1 MNPSQNKS
9 SWMKARQTKYGAYV
23 TVYILVVLAIVA
35 GVNWLANANNKSFDT
50 TANKRFSLS
59 DATKKTV
66 ENLKSDVTITYF
78 DKTSQFEGA
87 RATLDRYKD
96 LSSKIKLTFIDPEKK
111 PEIARLA
118 HVQTLGS
125 IFVDY
130 DKKHEEAKALSEE
143 EITGALKRAM
153 ASGIRTAC
161 FVAGSGEG
169 SISDTEREGYSKF
182 KDLLEKSSVK
192 TKELQMLQK
201 AEVTPDCTLVVLAG
215 PTHDYLPP
223 VLAAIKT
230 YVEGGGKALIMF
242 TPAIP
247 DKSGTSDGE
256 PELVKLVAD
265 WGVTVNNDLVYDIGP
280 YSQVFGEAAPVVGHY
295 GTQTLVKD
303 MGRSATVFPLSR
315 SLEIKSDKPGME
327 KLFETSDT
335 SYLTGNLKPPIKLD
349 PDKDKKGPF
358 TLGAAGTVN
367 GKARVVITGSASWLS
382 NSALSYPTANKDLGL
397 NMVNWLTA
405 DESLISIPTKEP
417 EDRRIMLSGRQMS
430 MVALTSVIFLPL
442 LVVLSGF
449 AVWWKRR

>member
-1 MNPSQNKS
+1 MNS
-9 SWMKARQTKYGAYV
+9 SWIKARQTKYGAYV
-23 TVYILVVLAIVA
+23 TVYILVVIAIVA
-35 GVNWLANANNKSFDT
+35 GANWLANANNKSFDT

-66 ENLKSDVTITYF
+66 ENLKGDVNITYF
-78 DKTSQFEGA
+78 DKTSAFENA

-118 HVQTLGS
+118 HVQSFGS

-130 DKKHEEAKALSEE
+130 GNKHEEAKALSEE

-153 ASGIRTAC
+153 TSGVRTAC
-161 FVAGSGEG
+161 FVSGSGEG
-169 SISDTEREGYSKF
+169 SINDSEREGYSRF

-192 TKELQMLQK
+192 TKELPMLQK
-201 AEVTPDCTLVVLAG
+201 AEVDKDCTILVVNG
-215 PTHDYLPP
+215 PTHDYIPP
-223 VLAAIKT
+223 VHDAIKK
-230 YVEGGGKALIMF
+230 YVDDGGKALIMF

-247 DKSGTSDGE
+247 DKSGSSDGE
-256 PELVKLVAD
+256 PSLVKMVGD
-265 WGVTVNNDLVYDIGP
+265 WGVTVDNDLVYDVGP

-295 GTQTLVKD
+295 GTHAIVKD
-303 MGRSATVFPLSR
+303 MGRTATVFPLSR
-315 SLEIKSDKPGME
+315 SLAIKADKPGLE

-335 SYLTGNLKPPIKLD
+335 SYETDNLKPPIKLN

-358 TLGAAGTVN
+358 TLGVAGTVN
-367 GKARVVITGSASWLS
+367 GKARIVVLGSSSWVS
-382 NSALSYPTANKDLGL
+382 NSALSYPTANKDLAL

-405 DESLISIPTKEP
+405 DESLISIPSKEP